1 MNAMEGGDPV
11 DKRNPY
17 APPQA
22 QVSTVKD
29 TRCSRDGKAV
39 VVQSGNDLPPR
50 CITCNA
56 PVKGPIKEV
65 KLYWHSPWLYLLVL
79 INIAVYVVV
88 GLVARRTVKVSP
100 GLCKVHSAQRSRRLF
115 MLLGSGAGSCAIAMG
130 LLTTGESGPAI
141 AFFLLTLLLLVIG
154 LLISRKVYARKIT
167 KDYACLGGCKEP
179 FLASLE

>member
-1 MNAMEGGDPV
+1 MEGDPV

-17 APPQA
+17 APPRA
-22 QVSTVKD
+22 PVGVVKD
-29 TRCSRDGKAV
+29 TQCARDGKAV

-79 INIAVYVVV
+79 INILVYAVV
-88 GLVARRTVKVSP
+88 GLLVRRTVKVSP
-100 GLCKVHSAQRSRRLF
+100 GLCKVHSAQRARRILMF
-115 MLLGSGAGSCAIAMG
+115 LGVGAGSCAIAIG
-130 LLTTGESGPAI
+130 LLTAGESGPAI
-141 AFFLLTLLLLVIG
+141 AFFLLTLLLLVMG
-154 LLISRKVYARKIT
+154 MLASRKVYAKKIA